1 MFHSWC
7 LLDASLFDLVV
18 KATRFASCHTRRS
31 AGIKERASNEAL
43 SKVTLRNRLLWRHAF
58 RPLPVEL
65 PVNDTESA
73 YLIGGVIRGPY
84 QRS

>member
-7 LLDASLFDLVV
+7 PLDASLFDLVV
-18 KATRFASCHTRRS
+18 VATRLASCHTRQGAR
-31 AGIKERASNEAL
+31 KKKRASFEAL
-43 SKVTLRNRLLWRHAF
+43 SEVTLRNRLLCRHACG
-58 RPLPVEL
+58 PLPVEL